1 MTQITQIRRSRWLR
15 AAAIVLALVAGAL
28 AALLPPAAI
37 RTAPFT
43 DGGPIV
49 RGAYHMH
56 SDRSDGSASLD
67 EIAAAAQ
74 RAGLQFIIVTDHGD
88 GTRPP
93 DAPQYRHGVLVIDAV
108 ELSTTG
114 GHLAAL
120 GLPATPYPFAG
131 AAADVLEDVHRLGG
145 VGFAAHP
152 DSPRPSLRWE
162 PRDAAVDGIEWVNAD
177 SGWRDEP
184 AGPLARAALSYWF
197 RPAGSIAAL
206 LDRPDAL
213 LARWDAMGLTRSVPA
228 LAAADAHARLGFSQ
242 NTDPDLS
249 TFHMPVPTYEAA
261 FRTFSNHVALDQALS
276 GDGVADAA
284 AVLGAI
290 RQGRTFTVL
299 DALATPGGL
308 EFTATSGGQAA
319 RMGDALAIGAG
330 VTLRARIS
338 GPPGT
343 TLVMLRDGNRVQDA
357 VAMEL
362 EVNAGREPGVYRVEA
377 HVPGAPG
384 TPAVP
389 WMLSNPIYVGLT
401 RRVVVA
407 GPPAEPVSRIPA
419 RTAEVTI
426 EKGARDI
433 SELVEAHLDDW
444 RDRRFAGEPPIG
456 WRFELST
463 GAPAGQFAA
472 VQVPTIGGLAGAERV
487 RFTVTAAAPVRAWVQ
502 LRAGRETE
510 RWGMTFY
517 ADSTTR
523 MVDLP
528 LSGFRAIGT
537 TPSAAPPLDR
547 VDSLLFVV
555 DTLNSRP
562 GATGAMTISEVA
574 FVR

>member
-1 MTQITQIRRSRWLR
+1 MTRPIRPR
-15 AAAIVLALVAGAL
+15 ALKALALLAAL
-28 AALLPPAAI
+28 AALAVWATLPPAAWP
-37 RTAPFT
+37 APALA
-43 DGGPIV
+43 DGGATA
-49 RGAYHMH
+49 RGAYHIH
-56 SDRSDGSASLD
+56 SDRSDGSASID
-67 EIAAAAQ
+67 DIAAAAQ
-74 RAGLQFIIVTDHGD
+74 RAGLRFIIVTDHGD

-93 DAPQYRHGVLVIDAV
+93 DAPRYRHGVLVIDAV
-108 ELSTTG
+108 ELNTSG
-114 GHLAAL
+114 GHLVAL

-131 AAADVLEDVHRLGG
+131 AAGDVLEDVHRLGG

-162 PRDAAVDGIEWVNAD
+162 SWDAAVDGIEWVNAD
-177 SGWRDEP
+177 SGWRDEA
-184 AGPLARAALSYWF
+184 AGSLARSVLSYWF
-197 RPAGSIAAL
+197 RSAGSMAAL

-213 LARWDAMGLTRSVPA
+213 LERWDAMGLMRSVPA
-228 LAAADAHARLGFSQ
+228 LAAADAHARLGFRQ

-249 TFHMPVPTYEAA
+249 TFHLPVPSYEAV
-261 FRTFSNHVALDQALS
+261 FRTFSNHVVLDQALS
-276 GDGVADAA
+276 GDGAADAA

-290 RQGRTFTVL
+290 RQGRAFTVL

-308 EFTATSGGQAA
+308 AFTATGSGQTA
-319 RMGDALAIGAG
+319 RMGDTLAISAG

-343 TLVMLRDGNRVQDA
+343 TLVMLRNGQRVRDA

-362 EVNAGREPGVYRVEA
+362 EVTASESGVYRVEA

-389 WMLSNPIYVGLT
+389 WMLSNPIYVGLV
-401 RRVVVA
+401 RSVA
-407 GPPAEPVSRIPA
+407 AVDPPAEPVSRIPG

-426 EKGARDI
+426 EKGARDL
-433 SELVEAHLDDW
+433 SELVEAQVDNA

-456 WRFELST
+456 WRFALSA
-463 GAPAGQFAA
+463 GAPDGQFAA
-472 VQVPTIGGLAGAERV
+472 AQVPTIGGLAGTDRV
-487 RFTVTAAAPVRAWVQ
+487 RFTVKAAAPIRAWVQ

-510 RWGMTFY
+510 RWGMTFH
-517 ADSTTR
+517 ADATTR

-528 LSGFRAIGT
+528 LSGFRPIGT
-537 TPSAAPPLDR
+537 TSSVAPPLDR

>member
-1 MTQITQIRRSRWLR
+1 MTRPTRRR
-15 AAAIVLALVAGAL
+15 ALKALALLAAL
-28 AALLPPAAI
+28 AALMVWAMLPPAALP
-37 RTAPFT
+37 TPALAT
-43 DGGPIV
+43 GGATV

-56 SDRSDGSASLD
+56 SNRSDGSASID

-88 GTRPP
+88 GTRQP
-93 DAPQYRHGVLVIDAV
+93 DAPQYRHGVLVVDAV
-108 ELSTTG
+108 ELNTTG
-114 GHLAAL
+114 GHLVAL
-120 GLPATPYPFAG
+120 GLPATTYPFAG

-162 PRDAAVDGIEWVNAD
+162 PWDAAVDGIEWVNAD
-177 SGWRDEP
+177 SGWRDETG
-184 AGPLARAALSYWF
+184 GPLTRAVVSYWF
-197 RPAGSIAAL
+197 RPAGSMAAL

-228 LAAADAHARLGFSQ
+228 LAAADAHARLGFRQ

-249 TFHMPVPTYEAA
+249 TFHVPAPAYEAA
-261 FRTFSNHVALDQALS
+261 FRTFSNHVVLEQTLS
-276 GDGVADAA
+276 GDGAADAA

-290 RQGRTFTVL
+290 RRGRTFTVL

-308 EFTATSGGQAA
+308 EFTAASGSQTAQ
-319 RMGDALAIGAG
+319 MGDALVIGAD

-343 TLVMLRDGNRVQDA
+343 TLVLLRNGERVQSAATMD
-357 VAMEL
+357 L
-362 EVNAGREPGVYRVEA
+362 EVNAGREAGVYRVEA

-401 RRVVVA
+401 RNVGVA
-407 GPPAEPVSRIPA
+407 TPPAEPLSRIPA
-419 RTAEVTI
+419 RTAEVTL
-426 EKGARDI
+426 EKGARDL
-433 SELVEAHLDDW
+433 SELIEAQVNDA

-456 WRFELST
+456 WRFSLST
-463 GAPAGQFAA
+463 GAPDGQFAA
-472 VQVPTIGGLAGAERV
+472 VQVPTIGGLAGVDRV
-487 RFTVTAAAPVRAWVQ
+487 RFIVRAAAPIRAWVQ

-517 ADSTTR
+517 ADAATR

-528 LSGFRAIGT
+528 LSGFRPIGAT
-537 TPSAAPPLDR
+537 SSAAPPLDR
-547 VDSLLFVV
+547 VDALLFVV

-562 GATGAMTISEVA
+562 GASGSMTISEVA

>member
-1 MTQITQIRRSRWLR
+1 MTRPIRPR
-15 AAAIVLALVAGAL
+15 ALKALALLAAL
-28 AALLPPAAI
+28 AALAVWAILPPAVLP
-37 RTAPFT
+37 APPLA
-43 DGGPIV
+43 DGGATA

-56 SDRSDGSASLD
+56 SDRSDGSASID
-67 EIAAAAQ
+67 EMAAAAQ

-93 DAPQYRHGVLVIDAV
+93 DAPEYRHGVLVIDAV
-108 ELSTTG
+108 ELNTSG
-114 GHLAAL
+114 GHLVAL

-131 AAADVLEDVHRLGG
+131 AAADVLADVHRLGG

-162 PRDAAVDGIEWVNAD
+162 PWDAAVDGIEWVNAD
-177 SGWRDEP
+177 SGWRDEA
-184 AGPLARAALSYWF
+184 AGSLARSVLSYWF
-197 RPAGSIAAL
+197 RSAGSMAAL

-213 LARWDAMGLTRSVPA
+213 LERWDAMGLTRSVPA
-228 LAAADAHARLGFSQ
+228 LAAADAHARLGFRQ

-249 TFHMPVPTYEAA
+249 TFHMPVPSYEAA
-261 FRTFSNHVALDQALS
+261 FRTFSNHVVLDQALS
-276 GDGVADAA
+276 GDGAADAA

-290 RQGRTFTVL
+290 RQGRAFTVL

-308 EFTATSGGQAA
+308 AFTATGGGQTA
-319 RMGDALAIGAG
+319 RMGDTLAISAD

-343 TLVMLRDGNRVQDA
+343 TLVMLRNGQRVRDA

-362 EVNAGREPGVYRVEA
+362 EVNAGRESGVYRVEA

-389 WMLSNPIYVGLT
+389 WMLSNPIYVGLV
-401 RRVVVA
+401 RSVA
-407 GPPAEPVSRIPA
+407 AVDPPAEPVSRIPG

-426 EKGARDI
+426 EKGARDL
-433 SELVEAHLDDW
+433 SELVEAQVDDA

-456 WRFELST
+456 WRFGLSP

-472 VQVPTIGGLAGAERV
+472 VQLPTIGGLGGVDRV
-487 RFTVTAAAPVRAWVQ
+487 RFIVKAAAPIRAWVQ
-502 LRAGRETE
+502 LRTGRETE

-528 LSGFRAIGT
+528 LSGFRPIGT
-537 TPSAAPPLDR
+537 TSSAAPPLDR

>member
-1 MTQITQIRRSRWLR
+1 MTRPIRPR
-15 AAAIVLALVAGAL
+15 ALKALALLAAL
-28 AALLPPAAI
+28 AALAVWAMLPPAVLP
-37 RTAPFT
+37 APALA
-43 DGGPIV
+43 DGGATA

-56 SDRSDGSASLD
+56 SDRSDGSASID
-67 EIAAAAQ
+67 EMAAAAQ
-74 RAGLQFIIVTDHGD
+74 RAGLRFIIVTDHGD

-93 DAPQYRHGVLVIDAV
+93 DAPRYRHGVLVIDAV
-108 ELSTTG
+108 ELNTSG
-114 GHLAAL
+114 GHLVAL

-131 AAADVLEDVHRLGG
+131 AAGDVLEDVHRLGG

-162 PRDAAVDGIEWVNAD
+162 SWDAAADGIEWVNAD
-177 SGWRDEP
+177 SGWRDEA
-184 AGPLARAALSYWF
+184 AGSLARSVLSYWF
-197 RPAGSIAAL
+197 RSAGSMAAL

-213 LARWDAMGLTRSVPA
+213 LERWDAMGLTRSVPA
-228 LAAADAHARLGFSQ
+228 LAAADAHARLGFRQ

-249 TFHMPVPTYEAA
+249 TFHLPVPSYEAV
-261 FRTFSNHVALDQALS
+261 FRTFSNHVVLDQALS
-276 GDGVADAA
+276 GDGAADAA

-290 RQGRTFTVL
+290 RQGRAFTVL

-308 EFTATSGGQAA
+308 AFTATGGGQTA
-319 RMGDALAIGAG
+319 RMGDTLAISAG

-343 TLVMLRDGNRVQDA
+343 TLVMLRNGQRVRDA

-362 EVNAGREPGVYRVEA
+362 EVTASESGVYRVEA

-389 WMLSNPIYVGLT
+389 WLLSNPIYVGLV
-401 RRVVVA
+401 RSLAAVD
-407 GPPAEPVSRIPA
+407 PPAEPVSRIPG

-426 EKGARDI
+426 EKGARDL
-433 SELVEAHLDDW
+433 SELVEAQVDDA

-456 WRFELST
+456 WRFGLSP

-472 VQVPTIGGLAGAERV
+472 VQLPTIGGLGGVDRV
-487 RFTVTAAAPVRAWVQ
+487 RFIVRAAAPIRAWIQ
-502 LRAGRETE
+502 LRAGGETE
-510 RWGMTFY
+510 RWGMTFH

-528 LSGFRAIGT
+528 LSGFRPIGT
-537 TPSAAPPLDR
+537 TSSAAPPLDR

>member
-1 MTQITQIRRSRWLR
+1 MTRPIRPR
-15 AAAIVLALVAGAL
+15 ALKALALLAAL
-28 AALLPPAAI
+28 AALAVWAMLPPAVLP
-37 RTAPFT
+37 APALA
-43 DGGPIV
+43 DGGATA

-56 SDRSDGSASLD
+56 SDRSDGSASID
-67 EIAAAAQ
+67 EMAAAAQ
-74 RAGLQFIIVTDHGD
+74 RAGLRFIIVTDHGD

-93 DAPQYRHGVLVIDAV
+93 DAPRYRHGVLVIDAV
-108 ELSTTG
+108 ELNTSG
-114 GHLAAL
+114 GHLVAL

-131 AAADVLEDVHRLGG
+131 AAGDVLEDVHRLGG

-162 PRDAAVDGIEWVNAD
+162 SWDAAADGIEWVNAD
-177 SGWRDEP
+177 SGWRDEA
-184 AGPLARAALSYWF
+184 AGSLARSVLSYWF
-197 RPAGSIAAL
+197 RSAGSMAAL

-213 LARWDAMGLTRSVPA
+213 LERWDAMGLTRSVPA
-228 LAAADAHARLGFSQ
+228 LAAADAHARLGFRQ

-249 TFHMPVPTYEAA
+249 TFHLPVPSYEAV
-261 FRTFSNHVALDQALS
+261 FRTFSNHVVLDQALS
-276 GDGVADAA
+276 GDGAADAA

-290 RQGRTFTVL
+290 RQGRAFTVL

-308 EFTATSGGQAA
+308 AFTATGGGQTA
-319 RMGDALAIGAG
+319 RMGDTLAISAG

-343 TLVMLRDGNRVQDA
+343 TLVMLRNGQRVRDA

-362 EVNAGREPGVYRVEA
+362 EVTASESGVYRVEA

-389 WMLSNPIYVGLT
+389 WLLSNPIYVGLV
-401 RRVVVA
+401 RSLAAVD
-407 GPPAEPVSRIPA
+407 PPAEPVSRIPG

-426 EKGARDI
+426 EKGARDL
-433 SELVEAHLDDW
+433 SELVEAPVDDA

-456 WRFELST
+456 WRFGLSP

-472 VQVPTIGGLAGAERV
+472 VQLPTIGGLGGVDRV
-487 RFTVTAAAPVRAWVQ
+487 RFIVRAAAPIRAWIQ
-502 LRAGRETE
+502 LRAGGETE
-510 RWGMTFY
+510 RWGMTFH

-528 LSGFRAIGT
+528 LSGFRPIGT
-537 TPSAAPPLDR
+537 TSSAAPPLDR